1 MLFSSLRLTEQK
13 PIEARFVLR
22 DDTIQMLYFS
32 VCCLD
37 YKYGLHPIISHENC
51 IIDTVDNRPYC
62 NYISYVST
70 ILEVLLDR
78 SLSFTVASSLMYN
91 GTLAR
96 NINSLVNND
105 LNTVLPKWNIFTTE
119 NLKFGTVP
127 YETSR
132 LFLTYFEPYGI
143 WNWDRNQCFHRSYDL
158 VHVMSR
164 YVRVCVNDTSFSSTC

>member
-1 MLFSSLRLTEQK
+1 MNAVRFSSLRLTEQK

-22 DDTIQMLYFS
+22 DDTIQMLFFS

-70 ILEVLLDR
+70 TLEVLLDR

-91 GTLAR
+91 GTRAR
-96 NINSLVNND
+96 NINSLAIND
-105 LNTVLPKWNIFTTE
+105 LNTVLPN
-119 NLKFGTVP
+119 
-127 YETSR
+127 
-132 LFLTYFEPYGI
+132 
-143 WNWDRNQCFHRSYDL
+143 
-158 VHVMSR
+158 
-164 YVRVCVNDTSFSSTC
+164 